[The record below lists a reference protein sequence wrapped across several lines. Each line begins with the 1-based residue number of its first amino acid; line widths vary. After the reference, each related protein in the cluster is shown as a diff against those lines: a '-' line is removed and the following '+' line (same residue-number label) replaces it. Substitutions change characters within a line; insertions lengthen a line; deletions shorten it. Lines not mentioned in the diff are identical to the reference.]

1 MIGVEQEK
9 DATAI
14 LKTEKPLVTMLKRGL
29 LPWQFITTT
38 WFYGGFAWSLDRS
51 FFWIE

>member
-9 DATAI
+9 DTTAI
-14 LKTEKPLVTMLKRGL
+14 LKTEKPLGTMLERGL

-38 WFYGGFAWSLDRS
+38 WFYGGFAWSLDHS
-51 FFWIE
+51 FFWIA